1 MHIQRVILRSF
12 RNIAAVD
19 LELAPGVNI
28 LYGENAQGKTNF
40 LESIYFCAT
49 GRSHRASRFRDLVM
63 LSEKE
68 SSIKIVAQRHSG
80 SVDEIR
86 MEIRQEGKFSA
97 VNGLPIHKLG
107 ELYGR
112 LSVVVFSPEDL
123 SLVKAG
129 PSGRRRFLDMEL
141 CQLYPAYYHDLRMY
155 HKVLYQRNNL
165 LRKINFDDSL
175 RDTLEV
181 WDEQLVLYGSRIMQS
196 RRAFIDRLGRIAAEN
211 QRNITGGR
219 ENLEVIYNNDAE
231 ENSFLDGLKKKRSAD
246 IMRGTTSLG
255 IHRDDIEFRINGEVG
270 RNFASQGQQRTA
282 VLAVKLAEIEIV
294 RAEKGYPPILLLDDV
309 LSELDKGRQN
319 YLLHSIEGLQAIITS
334 TGAESV
340 RGGYL
345 CKRGTRFF
353 NVKNGEI
360 APQIFIEKDDKEI
373 QKTIDKAG
381 KIL

>member
-1 MHIQRVILRSF
+1 MHIQRVVLRNF

-19 LELAPGVNI
+19 LMLAGGINI

-49 GRSHRASRFRDLVM
+49 GRSHRASRFRDLIM

-68 SSIKIVAQRHSG
+68 AAIRVATQSQSG
-80 SVDEIR
+80 NIDEIR
-86 MEIRQEGKFSA
+86 MDINQSGKFST
-97 VNGLPIHKLG
+97 VNGLPMRKLG

-155 HKVLYQRNNL
+155 HKVLQQRNNL
-165 LRKINFDDSL
+165 LREINYNDGL
-175 RDTLEV
+175 RDTLDV
-181 WDEQLVLYGSRIMQS
+181 WDEQLVEYGNRIMQA
-196 RRAFIDRLGRIAAEN
+196 RRGFVERLGRVAAEN
-211 QRNITGGR
+211 QRDITGGR
-219 ENLEVIYNNDAE
+219 EGLEISYDNDVDE
-231 ENSFLDGLKKKRSAD
+231 SDFLEGLQRKRGAD
-246 IMRGTTSLG
+246 IARGVTSLG
-255 IHRDDIEFRINGEVG
+255 IHRDDVVFKINDEDG

-294 RAEKGYPPILLLDDV
+294 REEKGYPPVLLLDDV

-319 YLLHSIEGLQAIITS
+319 YLLHSIDGLQAIITS
-334 TGAESV
+334 TGAENAG
-340 RGGYL
+340 GGYL
-345 CKRGTRFF
+345 RKEGARVF
-353 NVKNGEI
+353 NVENGVIVPNE
-360 APQIFIEKDDKEI
+360 
-373 QKTIDKAG
+373 
-381 KIL
+381 

>member
-1 MHIQRVILRSF
+1 MHIQRVILRNF

-19 LELAPGVNI
+19 LELATGINI

-49 GRSHRASRFRDLVM
+49 GRSHRAGRYRDLIM

-68 SSIKIVAQRHSG
+68 AAIKIMAQGRSG
-80 SVDEIR
+80 AVDEIR
-86 MEIRQEGKFSA
+86 MEIRQDGKFSA
-97 VNGLPIHKLG
+97 INGLPIRKLG

-141 CQLYPAYYHDLRMY
+141 CQLYPAYYHNLKMY
-155 HKVLYQRNNL
+155 HKVLQQRNNL
-165 LRKINFDDSL
+165 LRKINFNDSL
-175 RDTLEV
+175 RDTLDV
-181 WDEQLVLYGSRIMQS
+181 WDEHMVEYGSKIIPI
-196 RRAFIDRLGRIAAEN
+196 RRKFIEKLGRIAAEN

-219 ENLEVIYNNDAE
+219 EELEMVYSNNVE
-231 ENSFLDGLKKKRSAD
+231 EKDFLEGLKKKRSSD
-246 IMRGTTSLG
+246 ILRGSTSLG
-255 IHRDDIEFRINGEVG
+255 AHKDDVEFRINGEDG

-294 RAEKGYPPILLLDDV
+294 REEKGHPPVLLLDDV

-319 YLLHSIEGLQAIITS
+319 YLLNSIEGLQVIITS
-334 TGAESV
+334 TGAENTT
-340 RGGYL
+340 GGYL
-345 CKRGTRFF
+345 RKKNTRVFG
-353 NVKNGEI
+353 VENGVI
-360 APQIFIEKDDKEI
+360 SPV
-373 QKTIDKAG
+373 
-381 KIL
+381 